1 MIRQANRADLAAC
14 ARVIRASFQTVA
26 DTFGLTEKNAPRFTA
41 FALTENELAFQMEK
55 EARLMYLDEE
65 DGEIC
70 GFFSLLLCGRGT
82 CELSSLSVLP
92 AFRHRG
98 IGGALLRHA
107 AQEARGQG
115 CKEMLLS
122 IVEENEKLKT
132 WYEQNGAV
140 HTGTKKFDFF
150 PFTCGYMRMKLT
162 EKSCGAV
169 VFRRGPGEP
178 RYLLIREHNGF
189 WGFPKGHTEEGESE
203 RDTALR
209 EIKEETGLSI
219 SLIEGFRRENCHP
232 LAREGCP
239 NTMKQTVYFLGYFE
253 DQPVT
258 LQEKEIAEAKLMD
271 FASALEALEIDSL
284 RQILM
289 EAHLFLAEDHS

>member
-14 ARVIRASFQTVA
+14 AHVIRTGFQTVA
-26 DTFGLTEKNAPRFTA
+26 DAFGLTEKNAPRFTA
-41 FALTENELAFQMEK
+41 FALTENKLAFQMEE

-70 GFFSLLLCGRGT
+70 GFYSLLLCGGRT
-82 CELSSLSVLP
+82 CELSNLSVLP

-115 CKEMLLS
+115 CKEMILS
-122 IVEENEKLKT
+122 IVEENEQLKT

-169 VFRRGPGEP
+169 VFRRDGGEP
-178 RYLLIREHNGF
+178 RYLLIREQNGF

-209 EIKEETGLSI
+209 EIKEETGLNV
-219 SLIEGFRRENCHP
+219 SLIEGFRRVDCHP
-232 LAREGCP
+232 LAREGYP
-239 NTMKQTVYFLGYFE
+239 NTMKQTVYFLGNYA
-253 DQPVT
+253 DQLIT
-258 LQEKEIAEAKLMD
+258 LQEKEIAEAQLID
-271 FASALEALEIDSL
+271 YASALEALENDSL

-289 EAHLFLAEDHS
+289 EAHLFLAEEHS